1 MRTVALNAALLMA
14 SVGINVVNIQPP
26 EGNAATVPAVKEA
39 KECRDLG
46 EIRREL
52 AANGVVLVRGEVPP
66 ARIVTSEIVLVDEFG
81 RPRITLKASAN
92 GSGIWVGDHNG
103 IVKDG
108 LVSITSN
115 GKTAAIGYY
124 APGAKIIDG
133 CDFAIGGSDGRA
145 YIQVRKKDGQFD
157 LFDPADLK
165 K

>member
-1 MRTVALNAALLMA
+1 MRNVIPLVLYGLFCVTAANVVSAFTRPVEA
-14 SVGINVVNIQPP
+14 SVQTAPVEKVV
-26 EGNAATVPAVKEA
+26 
-39 KECRDLG
+39 
-46 EIRREL
+46 
-52 AANGVVLVRGEVPP
+52 
-66 ARIVTSEIVLVDEFG
+66 AREIVLVDEFG
-81 RPRITLKASAN
+81 QPRITLKASAN

-124 APGAKIIDG
+124 APGAKIDG
-133 CDFAIGGSDGRA
+133 CDFAISGNDGRA